1 MPRIL
6 LADDHPIVR
15 RHVREALQS
24 VEGWEVCGE
33 AANGREAVALTA
45 AQRPD
50 VVVLDLSMP
59 DMDGLQAARLIHDQF
74 PETAM
79 IILTMHEPFGL
90 AEELGTLGVRRW
102 IPKTD
107 IDHLVRAIR
116 SLSAKS
122 PANGTPKLVQK
133 PRADKKSKVPVAML
147 TTLERDI
154 VQMLAQA
161 RSHKEIADALSLTLA
176 EVEIRREEILLK
188 LQIDSVFDLV
198 HYALR
203 EKLIEVRGNGGT
215 NGFRRLTG

>member
-15 RHVREALQS
+15 RHVREVLQS
-24 VEGWEVCGE
+24 VGWEVCGE

-45 AQRPD
+45 EQRPD

-59 DMDGLQAARLIHDQF
+59 DMDGLQAARLIHERF
-74 PETAM
+74 PETDM

-90 AEELGTLGVRRW
+90 ADELGSLGVRRW

-116 SLSAKS
+116 SLPSDTSVTGSSKLPHKAKTS
-122 PANGTPKLVQK
+122 
-133 PRADKKSKVPVAML
+133 KKSTVPAEML
-147 TTLERDI
+147 TPVEREI

-161 RSHKEIADALSLTLA
+161 RSHREIATALDLA
-176 EVEIRREEILLK
+176 SGEIEIRSEAIMRK

-203 EKLIEVRGNGGT
+203 EKLIEVRSTVDIGV
-215 NGFRRLTG
+215 RRLTG

>member
-15 RHVREALQS
+15 RHVREILQG
-24 VEGWEVCGE
+24 EGWEVCGE
-33 AANGREAVALTA
+33 AANGREAVDLTA
-45 AQRPD
+45 AQLPD

-59 DMDGLQAARLIHDQF
+59 DMDGLQAARIIHERF
-74 PETAM
+74 PEMAM

-90 AEELGTLGVRRW
+90 VDELGTLGVRRW

-116 SLSAKS
+116 SVSKTSVIVA
-122 PANGTPKLVQK
+122 PKLLQK
-133 PRADKKSKVPVAML
+133 PKAVEQKSKVPIEML
-147 TTLERDI
+147 TAIERDI

-161 RSHKEIADALSLTLA
+161 RSHKEIADSLGLALG
-176 EVEIRREEILLK
+176 EVEIRREAIMRK
-188 LQIDSVFDLV
+188 LQLSSIFDLV

-203 EKLIEVRGNGGT
+203 EKLIEVRASVAT
-215 NGFRRLTG
+215 NGSRRMTG